1 MATWKTQIE
10 RYTDTVNID
19 ELTDFNVIIAEAVN
33 SCIEKANNDLLYKY
47 AGEPEEITS
56 AGVDVKGKKVL
67 IVMRRTD
74 DRFTVDSNT
83 GDFEHIY
90 VACIEKRFAEK
101 AVFGN
106 PKSRFYATPYSP
118 IYYIENFGNSITP
131 DDQSSGTLKIYP
143 EPEVAENDD
152 VGGKLY
158 AWTYLEEVQ
167 ADTEPN
173 LLTTF
178 PPQMVQWAVIIAA
191 EAVLAYK
198 LSQLIHAEEDA
209 ELSALVQNQLG
220 LIRQMIQE
228 MEPKFMEIN
237 QQKRNLAGGAE

>member
-1 MATWKTQIE
+1 M
-10 RYTDTVNID
+10 
-19 ELTDFNVIIAEAVN
+19 
-33 SCIEKANNDLLYKY
+33 
-47 AGEPEEITS
+47 
-56 AGVDVKGKKVL
+56 
-67 IVMRRTD
+67 
-74 DRFTVDSNT
+74 
-83 GDFEHIY
+83 
-90 VACIEKRFAEK
+90 
-101 AVFGN
+101 
-106 PKSRFYATPYSP
+106 
-118 IYYIENFGNSITP
+118 
-131 DDQSSGTLKIYP
+131 
-143 EPEVAENDD
+143 
-152 VGGKLY
+152 Y